1 MPAANT
7 ASRESTPPSVPVRD
21 RAHPR
26 PSPILALV
34 TTTSFTTAG
43 LGHAYGK
50 VAALHS
56 LDVKV
61 PEGRIGLVGANGAG
75 KSTLIQ
81 ILLGIIKPT
90 AGSASVLGM
99 DTTTETIAIRS
110 VVGYMPEGPCLPL
123 DQTAADFL
131 VFAAGT
137 AGLPPDAARQRASDV
152 LTLVGLNEERFRYLG
167 DFSTGMK
174 QRTKLAQAI
183 VHDPQLVFLD
193 EPTAGLDPSGR
204 EEMLDLIRRLG
215 SFGIDVVVSSHV
227 LRDIERTCDW
237 VVMLDEGTLLDS
249 APIGQDTTE
258 GTVRLEVV
266 GPHDLLVQILEG
278 KGATVAVE
286 GRRLSILDDRNDVFN
301 TIRDAAVEADVG
313 IRRLDAGE
321 STLEEMFLQRGGA
334 R

>member
-1 MPAANT
+1 
-7 ASRESTPPSVPVRD
+7 
-21 RAHPR
+21 
-26 PSPILALV
+26 V
-34 TTTSFTTAG
+34 TTTSFTAAG
-43 LGHAYGK
+43 LGYAYGK

-56 LDVKV
+56 LDLSV

-81 ILLGIIKPT
+81 VLLGILKPT
-90 AGSASVLGM
+90 TGSVTVLGM
-99 DTTTETIAIRS
+99 DIATDTIAIRS

-137 AGLPPDAARQRASDV
+137 AGLPPNAARQRASDV

-174 QRTKLAQAI
+174 QRAKLAQAI
-183 VHDPQLVFLD
+183 VHDPKLVFLD

-204 EEMLDLIRRLG
+204 EEMLDLIGRLG

-249 APIGQDTTE
+249 APLGADSAE
-258 GTVRLEVV
+258 GIVRLEVN
-266 GPHDLLVQILEG
+266 GSHDHLVRILEG
-278 KGATVAVE
+278 KGATVHID
-286 GRRLSILDDRNDVFN
+286 GRRLSILDDRNDVFT
-301 TIRDAAVEADVG
+301 TIRDATIEADVG
-313 IRRLDAGE
+313 IRKLDAGE
-321 STLEEMFLQRGGA
+321 STLEEMFLRKGSS